1 MSIIFQSIL
10 WSIFGII
17 IHREGIFNA
26 NIPRLLG
33 RALYWVGVP
42 LQIFFLARNSNFEHI
57 AWLPPVVTVLVLILG
72 LALALLIPRLFKQL
86 FFDEEILS
94 LQSLE
99 SLLYGANNT
108 DHKAITA
115 GIESESKASSSSLT
129 HTLPALVSTKLAE
142 SESLSRALLVTIK
155 YNSLATREKI
165 RHSLPL
171 PETDPGVGSFI
182 LASIL
187 CSTGFIDLV
196 LIPPLVDFNYW
207 SWIVLYGI
215 THNILGSYGL
225 GVFIADRYSRFKRP
239 SNWLNRLQDLLFLP
253 SLWAFTYGY
262 LSRNLALPN
271 LVEGIISKTI
281 LFVVPGAFI
290 LIGMQLSEL
299 QQWQNLRL
307 GLFPS
312 ILKMLIIPGLT
323 GLLLTCFGLHGDSR
337 LVLVLMS
344 SMPTAFAS
352 IILTE
357 EYNLNRQIVASSVL
371 LSTLFLPVIILFWL
385 SIF

>member
-10 WSIFGII
+10 WSVFGII
-17 IHREGIFNA
+17 IHREGIFNV

-42 LQIFFLARNSNFEHI
+42 LQIFFLAHNSNFEHI
-57 AWLPPVVTVLVLILG
+57 VWLPPVVTVLVLLLG
-72 LALALLIPRLFKQL
+72 LALALLIPRLFKQI
-86 FFDEEILS
+86 FFDDEILS
-94 LQSLE
+94 LQSLQT
-99 SLLYGANNT
+99 LLYGANNT
-108 DHKAITA
+108 DHKAIIA
-115 GIESESKASSSSLT
+115 GIESESKASSSTLT
-129 HTLPALVSTKLAE
+129 NTLPASIDTKPDE
-142 SESLSRALLVTIK
+142 SDSLSKVLLVTVK
-155 YNSLATREKI
+155 YSSSITRQKI
-165 RHSLPL
+165 RHNLPL

-215 THNILGSYGL
+215 THNVVGSYGL
-225 GVFIADRYSRFKRP
+225 GVFIADRYSRFKRS

-262 LSRNLALPN
+262 LSRNIALPDF
-271 LVEGIISKTI
+271 VEGAVSKAI

-307 GLFPS
+307 GVFPT

-357 EYNLNRQIVASSVL
+357 EYNLNRHIVASSVL

-385 SIF
+385 AIF

>member
-17 IHREGIFNA
+17 IYRERLFNA

-57 AWLPPVVTVLVLILG
+57 VWLPPVVTVLVLLLG
-72 LALALLIPRLFKQL
+72 LALALIIPRLFKQL
-86 FFDEEILS
+86 FFDDEILS
-94 LQSLE
+94 LQTLE

-108 DHKAITA
+108 DNRVITA
-115 GIESESKASSSSLT
+115 GIDESKASSSMT
-129 HTLPALVSTKLAE
+129 HTSPALVSTKPAQRD
-142 SESLSRALLVTIK
+142 SLSKVLLVTVK
-155 YNSLATREKI
+155 HNSLATRQKI
-165 RHSLPL
+165 RHNLPL

-215 THNILGSYGL
+215 THNIIGSYGL
-225 GVFIADRYSRFKRP
+225 GVFIADRYSRFRRR

-262 LSRNLALPN
+262 LSRNIALPD
-271 LVEGIISKTI
+271 LVEGTISKAI
-281 LFVVPGAFI
+281 LLVVPGAFI

-307 GLFPS
+307 GAFPT

-357 EYNLNRQIVASSVL
+357 EYKLNRQIVASSVL